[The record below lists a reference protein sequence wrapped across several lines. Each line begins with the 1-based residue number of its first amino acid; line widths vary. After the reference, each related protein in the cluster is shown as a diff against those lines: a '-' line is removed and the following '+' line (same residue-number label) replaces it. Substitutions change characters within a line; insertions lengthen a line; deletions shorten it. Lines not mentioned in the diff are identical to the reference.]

1 MSERQI
7 DMVTGALILCCLSY
21 AALCGW
27 IFYEVTR

>member
-1 MSERQI
+1 MFKQVDPITAFLLGSF
-7 DMVTGALILCCLSY
+7 AAY